1 MSKDIDIKIEE
12 GRSYR
17 DMEVRIRQDSEN
29 IVEGYATTFND
40 PYLLWR
46 DGNYEVWEQIDRNA
60 FVGAD
65 MKDVI
70 MQYNHEGRV
79 FARKSNNTLTVQPDD
94 KGLFIAADL
103 SGTEIGRQLYE
114 EIRGGYT
121 NKMSFGFTVGEDKR
135 EIEEN
140 QTTGAMKVM
149 RTITKIAKLYDVSA
163 VSLPANPATSIS
175 SRTDGEGVLAEVKE
189 EIRIAEEAR
198 LAKERQKQK
207 IKILLEVNNGI

>member
-140 QTTGAMKVM
+140 QTTGAMKVT

>member
-46 DGNYEVWEQIDRNA
+46 DGNYEVWEQIDRDA

-135 EIEEN
+135 EIDEN
-140 QTTGAMKVM
+140 QVTGAMKVM